1 MDDTPRKIPIVFY
14 QTPAG
19 ADVVL
24 DWLRELDAEADLKL
38 ARKRLNEFE

>member
-1 MDDTPRKIPIVFY
+1 
-14 QTPAG
+14 
-19 ADVVL
+19 VL